1 MAKHIRNT
9 HEVAGNGYW
18 ETWNKFMEDKGL
30 NPEDYNYQAIQDRAT
45 KQSELDGR
53 DIEEVKQEMWDS
65 YTEIQAEYNLVESA
79 RRAITD
85 QSNLMR
91 NNLLDSFCSVFQKA
105 DRILSNLSVDVF
117 LNDVVEQNSPAWND
131 GKNVTFNSSMISELN
146 EDTVTSLH
154 GLNYHELSHLLFTP
168 RAGTAL
174 GKWVMERKTIIHENK
189 YEYNGVTHTQTSE
202 TVELV
207 DSKRAQAFNILE
219 DCRAEYYMTLKYPST
234 RPFFVA
240 LLGEYIAKHQSD
252 FADNFILLAG
262 RKYFSLQGRQY
273 SALAYA
279 EKYGMEQ
286 AKQVYSICAE
296 YRTLVYPRDYT
307 RGQELIEQLMAILP
321 EELKGHGGC
330 GGRPVMRNGK
340 PVGEKEQS
348 MLGDSDNEPDKL
360 GGNGG
365 LSYSSTGK
373 KNDNGKFDKNTK
385 DFNTKKE
392 TEVMESIEQAVQ
404 RAKSDGSLKSKVR
417 ETIKAINKDS
427 STKSILGRANGTA
440 DEPTQAEIMASRMF
454 GQELERIRIECD
466 PAWELER
473 PTGKLNVRR
482 AMNAD
487 VNEIGKLFDRWT
499 MGNEDYDIECC
510 IALDRSGSM
519 YSEIGSASRSAWVI
533 KRAIEKINGRV
544 SVMTFNHESR
554 MLYTADQ
561 KASATSATITHA
573 SGGTDPRYAILESQ
587 RIFAQ
592 SKAKTKL
599 LFLLTDGGFA
609 KDSDF
614 AIESM
619 NRDGVFTSVIFLSS
633 EDYAKSVMAN
643 PEMIASY
650 SHGAKNFR
658 AIGKPSDLVKVA
670 KDVVKHTIKAGR

>member
-1 MAKHIRNT
+1 MAKNIRT
-9 HEVAGNGYW
+9 TEIGMGGYW
-18 ETWNKFMEDKGL
+18 DEWKKFSEDTGMSGDHPSSEVISEEAKRTGETIEVVNARKWE
-30 NPEDYNYQAIQDRAT
+30 EYQLFREMFAEHWAKIRAPFE
-45 KQSELDGR
+45 Q
-53 DIEEVKQEMWDS
+53 
-65 YTEIQAEYNLVESA
+65 NLL
-79 RRAITD
+79 I
-85 QSNLMR
+85 R
-91 NNLLDSFCSVFQKA
+91 NNLLDSFCSVYQRA
-105 DRILSNLSVDVF
+105 DRILTYLSVEVF
-117 LNDVVEQNSPAWND
+117 LNELPLEQSPAWND
-131 GKNVTFNSSMISELN
+131 GKNVTFNASKIADLSD
-146 EDTVTSLH
+146 DTVTSLH
-154 GLNYHELSHLLFTP
+154 GLNYHELAHLLYTP
-168 RAGTAL
+168 RIGTAL
-174 GKWVMERKTIIHENK
+174 GKWITERKTITHTNS
-189 YEYNGVTHTQTSE
+189 YEYDSRTYTTSYDE
-202 TVELV
+202 VQVVEP
-207 DSKRAQAFNILE
+207 KRAIAFNILE
-219 DCRAEYYMTLKYPST
+219 DCRAEYFMTLKYPST

-240 LLGEYIAKHQSD
+240 LLGEYIAKNSEQLS
-252 FADNFILLAG
+252 DNFILLAG
-262 RKYFSLQGRQY
+262 RRYFSLSARQY
-273 SALAYA
+273 SAMAF
-279 EKYGMEQ
+279 
-286 AKQVYSICAE
+286 AKEHGQDKAQQVYSICSE

-307 RGQELIEQLMAILP
+307 RGQELIEAIMPFIPDSLETP
-321 EELKGHGGC
+321 NGC
-330 GGRPVMRNGK
+330 ANRPIMRNGK
-340 PVGEKEQS
+340 PATQGEQETLVNGDPDKDSNDLEWNGGYS
-348 MLGDSDNEPDKL
+348 KTGEDSDGEVTDEQAQ
-360 GGNGG
+360 
-365 LSYSSTGK
+365 
-373 KNDNGKFDKNTK
+373 
-385 DFNTKKE
+385 FNTK
-392 TEVMESIEQAVQ
+392 TDSEVMEAIEQAVR
-404 RAKSDGSLKSKVR
+404 RAKSDPSLVKKVSD
-417 ETIKAINKDS
+417 TTKAINKDS